1 MSSCLRCPG
10 SSPRSTPLGTSL
22 ACGESE
28 YLIIKTFVDI
38 SSETICAWQSGT
50 LLQCLTPIIHF
61 GNKFCHLPLPSKFK
75 SLETIHLVIRISSET
90 KVSLFLIILPYSR
103 VDERFSKGLFSAGFR
118 WWGSWGPGVVRGP
131 MCGHRMFREGVIDQT
146 TSISTYHEYV

>member
-75 SLETIHLVIRISSET
+75 SSETIHLVIRISSET

-118 WWGSWGPGVVRGP
+118 WWGPGAQAWWEAPCADTKCLG
-131 MCGHRMFREGVIDQT
+131 MG
-146 TSISTYHEYV
+146 